1 MAAGAAVGPVTV
13 PPAEAVEHVVVA
25 VEHHRHVRWIHVASP
40 SGSHGCPRT
49 ARPSMNATDWQISD
63 HNPVADRRGPD
74 AQRHGDAIV
83 TIPALQAAGL
93 SPNTFVAAARIVPA
107 IGQHHHRNGD
117 KAEVAVARTQLRPR
131 VERDGLSPSPE
142 HVATQGRR
150 AMRCLVRP
158 RRAATGT
165 GRACAVGQW
174 GPTKG
179 VSIHG
184 ERASA

>member
-107 IGQHHHRNGD
+107 SGS
-117 KAEVAVARTQLRPR
+117 T
-131 VERDGLSPSPE
+131 
-142 HVATQGRR
+142 T
-150 AMRCLVRP
+150 
-158 RRAATGT
+158 TGT
-165 GRACAVGQW
+165 VTRPKSLWLGRNFGLGWRGTVCHPARN
-174 GPTKG
+174 T
-179 VSIHG
+179 
-184 ERASA
+184 